1 MQPIHP
7 IDVIQHKRDGLA
19 LSDAEIQGF
28 VREPFAEI
36 AARSGVA
43 LETVIERIR
52 VMSARK
58 RGPRK
63 AAQPAIAPSMQMQ
76 EALTAQAS

>member
-1 MQPIHP
+1 MILTSDTVRAGERAHRA
-7 IDVIQHKRDGLA
+7 DA
-19 LSDAEIQGF
+19 FLSKGCCSPTEM
-28 VREPFAEI
+28 
-36 AARSGVA
+36 
-43 LETVIERIR
+43 IERIR